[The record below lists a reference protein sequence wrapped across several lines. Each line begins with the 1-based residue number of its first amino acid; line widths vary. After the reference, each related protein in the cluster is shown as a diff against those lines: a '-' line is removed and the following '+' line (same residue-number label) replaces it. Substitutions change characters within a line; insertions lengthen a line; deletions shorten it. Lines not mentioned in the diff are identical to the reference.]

1 MPIISISIS
10 IPPFN
15 QEMNDKYVALNLDT
29 YCAPFLEKMVF
40 SSQLLSDLDDYNL
53 YFCELKKF
61 LALSYLYVDEP
72 FSMVNKQID
81 SLWHQFILFTREY
94 QDFCNR
100 YFGKF
105 IHHSPSLPEG
115 DPKIDLTKEKERAE
129 KFFQIYFVTFGQP
142 ADLWFSDEF

>member
-1 MPIISISIS
+1 MPIINISIS

-15 QEMNDKYVALNLDT
+15 QEMNDKYVALHLDA
-29 YCAPFLEKMVF
+29 YRAPFLEKTVL
-40 SSQLLSDLDDYNL
+40 SSQLFNDLTDYNL

-61 LALSYLYVDEP
+61 LALNYLYSDEP

-94 QDFCNR
+94 QDFCNC
-100 YFGKF
+100 YLGKF
-105 IHHSPSLPEG
+105 IHHSPSLPED
-115 DPKIDLTKEKERAE
+115 DPKIDLSKEKERAE
-129 KFFQIYFVTFGQP
+129 KFFQLYFMTFGQP